1 MNDVQFALPTAPRF
15 VPRISLTWKIFLGT
29 ALVVAAVLGATVAL
43 TARKA
48 TQAADASV
56 DNALQAAR
64 EQAATYLGSRSRAL
78 RGGADVFVQNP
89 NFRALVQE
97 KKLGDVLDQSQEA
110 ASQLEADWVQITDAD
125 GVRLAKSNDPA
136 AAADTLADS
145 PLIRAALEGSTGQA
159 FIVIGDSAL
168 AQAVTVPIQG
178 AGAVV
183 GVVMAVQALDSS
195 VALMIRGNTQRS
207 VDVAFFLLPQSG
219 APRVFAS
226 TLGRTAELDA
236 FVGALPKV
244 HDIEPGVADSIPA
257 DVMRANPVLG
267 GVHYVALAEP
277 LRSASG
283 AVYGGFVILRNRD
296 AEFAAFKQLRRTI
309 VFGGIAGLLIAG
321 LLSFV
326 IARQITKPVAELVAA
341 TRRAADGDYAAEIH
355 VRGTDEIG
363 TLAGAF
369 RAMLGDL
376 RDKQALV
383 EFLSTGGT
391 SDAQTVQLAQMR
403 PTMQVAAQDAGIT
416 PGARFAVRYDVKEVL
431 GVGGMGTVFKAVD
444 TELGEVIAIKTLK
457 QDFLSQDVTALERF
471 KSEIRLARRISHRN
485 VVRTH
490 DLGEHGGVYFITM
503 EYVEGKSLKQLI
515 RERGKLPVS
524 VTLTVGKQICR
535 ALEVAHEQGVIHRD
549 IKPQNMVVA
558 GDGVLKVMDFGI
570 ARLAKRQSGMT
581 QAGMVV
587 GTPEYMAPEQLM
599 GDDVDARVDIY
610 ATGCVLYECLTGHTP
625 HEADNPMTLIA
636 KLIEETPKLPS
647 SFNPEVSAALDE
659 IVMQAVAKDREKRPA
674 TATALH
680 DLLAA
685 IG

>member
-1 MNDVQFALPTAPRF
+1 MHRL
-15 VPRISLTWKIFLGT
+15 SLTWKIFLGT
-29 ALVVAAVLGATVAL
+29 ALVVAAVLGATLAL

-56 DNALQAAR
+56 DNALKAAR
-64 EQAATYLGSRSRAL
+64 EQAATYLSARARAL

-89 NFRALVQE
+89 NFRSLVQE

-110 ASQLEADWVQITDAD
+110 ASQLDADWVQITDAD
-125 GVRLAKSNDPA
+125 GVRLAKSNDPG
-136 AAADTLADS
+136 AAADTLAGS

-168 AQAVTVPIQG
+168 AQAVSVPIQG

-183 GVVMAVQALDSS
+183 GAVMAVKAIDST
-195 VALMIRGNTQRS
+195 VAVMIKGNAQRS
-207 VDVAFFLLPQSG
+207 VDVAFFMQPQSG

-226 TLGRTAELDA
+226 SLGRSAELDA
-236 FVGALPKV
+236 FVGALPKA
-244 HDIEPGVADSIPA
+244 HDTEPGVADSIPA
-257 DVMRANPVLG
+257 EVMRANPVLG

-296 AEFAAFKQLRRTI
+296 AEFAAFNQLRRTI
-309 VFGGIAGLLIAG
+309 VFGGLAGLLIAG
-321 LLSFV
+321 LLSFG

-341 TRRAADGDYAAEIH
+341 TRRAADGDYAADIH
-355 VRGTDEIG
+355 VRGTDEIA

-383 EFLSTGGT
+383 EFLSAAGVP
-391 SDAQTVQLAQMR
+391 DAQTVQVAQMR
-403 PTMQVAAQDAGIT
+403 PTMQVAAQEAGLT
-416 PGARFAVRYDVKEVL
+416 PGARFAVRYDVKEVI

-457 QDFLSQDVTALERF
+457 QDFLSQDATALERF

-515 RERGKLPVS
+515 RDRGKLPVA
-524 VTLTVGKQICR
+524 VTLTVGKQLCR

-549 IKPQNMVVA
+549 IKPQNMVVE

-570 ARLAKRQSGMT
+570 ARLAKQTSGVT

-599 GDDVDARVDIY
+599 GDDVDPRVDIY
-610 ATGCVLYECLTGHTP
+610 AAGCVLYECLTGHTP

-636 KLIEETPKLPS
+636 KLIEETPKSPS
-647 SFNPEVSAALDE
+647 SLNAEVPAALNDL
-659 IVMQAVAKDREKRPA
+659 VMRALSKDREQRPP